1 MAFQITCSLCF
12 FYGTRKLT
20 RKLKLDQTSKFQR
33 EIILLN
39 FQSPCLGSIRV
50 SGWHL
55 AKNRERN
62 ITEIYHTISREKKK
76 RFQAPTRQA
85 PSSAPPSVKVPVL
98 SLQITDAEPKVSTAA
113 IFRTWP
119 GTLTFTCQKQ
129 PGCLMVQWC
138 LSEAE
143 KYGVTRVNNHI
154 KN

>member
-1 MAFQITCSLCF
+1 M
-12 FYGTRKLT
+12 
-20 RKLKLDQTSKFQR
+20 
-33 EIILLN
+33 N

-50 SGWHL
+50 SGCYL
-55 AKNRERN
+55 AKNRERH

-119 GTLTFTCQKQ
+119 VRDVDVHMPKTTWER
-129 PGCLMVQWC
+129 LMVQWC

-143 KYGVTRVNNHI
+143 NYGVTRVNNHNYQQLI
-154 KN
+154 YEFTKEYTS